1 MAEGEFQAAEKMRE
15 AAMLYGSAP
24 SAMRLRELQ
33 TLTEIAREKNMI
45 VVTNTTAAG
54 DITGEVASLTA
65 ALARKGDKKE
75 RAGDRR
81 DGPASAGSWR
91 SRRSSSPPRYQL
103 TEPRGRG

>member
-1 MAEGEFQAAEKMRE
+1 
-15 AAMLYGSAP
+15 LYGSAP

-65 ALARKGDKKE
+65 AFAKKGGEKKE
-75 RAGDRR
+75 
-81 DGPASAGSWR
+81 
-91 SRRSSSPPRYQL
+91 
-103 TEPRGRG
+103 